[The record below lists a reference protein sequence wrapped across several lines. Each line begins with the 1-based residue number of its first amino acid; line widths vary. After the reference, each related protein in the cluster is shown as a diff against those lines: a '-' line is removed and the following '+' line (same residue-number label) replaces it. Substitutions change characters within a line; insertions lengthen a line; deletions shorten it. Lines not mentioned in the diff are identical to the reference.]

1 MSKFYGIQVAAA
13 LAVLVSMS
21 YPTLTIADEC
31 GEKVGL
37 CDHGRRADTQK
48 PEFSAPSEPEE
59 GQEGPEAS
67 AREGPRTR

>member
-21 YPTLTIADEC
+21 YPTLTIANEC

-37 CDHGRRADTQK
+37 CDHGKGADTQK
-48 PEFSAPSEPEE
+48 PEFSAPATEQEAPESRAA
-59 GQEGPEAS
+59 EA
-67 AREGPRTR
+67 ARTK